1 MNGNGEQLVPQP
13 VSKRWKRRWQHE
25 PVHHNVNADPVQH
38 TRHNRMFPQKFD
50 PPTGQVKN
58 RYDHKRNEKMERQ
71 TEASRYQAAVIRA
84 RAQQSSSDSLQSAP
98 GPDAALPPD
107 HERGGNV
114 QNTND
119 QTGSDDCAK
128 RLRILHA
135 IVTELTQKTRKS
147 ESKETIAAVMDQ
159 LMQICNLRCNGREA
173 TARLPIC
180 GHSSGEQNRRI
191 YISSVFVFS
200 CIPDLLLSLGH
211 DALTHSNSNGSP
223 DLRWPR

>member
-25 PVHHNVNADPVQH
+25 PVHHNVNADPLQH
-38 TRHNRMFPQKFD
+38 TRHNRMFLQKFD
-50 PPTGQVKN
+50 LPTGQVKN

-71 TEASRYQAAVIRA
+71 AEASRYQAAVVRA
-84 RAQQSSSDSLQSAP
+84 RSQQSSGDSLQSAP

-128 RLRILHA
+128 RLGILHA

-147 ESKETIAAVMDQ
+147 ESKETIAAGMDQ

-173 TARLPIC
+173 TARISDLWTFIRRAEQQDIHFDRFRVFL
-180 GHSSGEQNRRI
+180 HSRFVV
-191 YISSVFVFS
+191 ISWTRCPHPFEF
-200 CIPDLLLSLGH
+200 
-211 DALTHSNSNGSP
+211 
-223 DLRWPR
+223 